1 MKFEITPQAAQWYV
15 KELRLKEGESL
26 KFFGKVYG
34 TRDGFSFAIAKEEPT
49 NPFKLVTIDGV
60 NFYIE
65 KTDAWFF
72 EDINLTVDFDTKLN
86 EPFFTYEN
94 KPEANQ

>member
-1 MKFEITPQAAQWYV
+1 MNFEITPLAAQWYV
-15 KELRLKEGESL
+15 KELKMKEGESL

-34 TRDGFSFAIAKEEPT
+34 TRDGFSFAITKEEAS
-49 NPFKLVTIDGV
+49 NPIKVVTIEGV

-72 EDINLTVDFDTKLN
+72 NDIDLLVDLDPTLK
-86 EPFFTYEN
+86 EPIFIYKN
-94 KPEANQ
+94 NPEAI

>member
-1 MKFEITPQAAQWYV
+1 MVFEVTPLAAQWYI
-15 KELRLKEGESL
+15 EEMRLKEGDSI

-34 TRDGFSFAIAKEEPT
+34 TRDGFSFALAKEVPT
-49 NPFKLVTIDGV
+49 NPLEVNVVEGI

-72 EDINLTVDFDTKLN
+72 NDIDLKVDLDDERN
-86 EPFFTYEN
+86 EPVFIY
-94 KPEANQ
+94 